1 MKRSCLLS
9 AFILLALSLLL
20 LSGCSSHSPD
30 EGADEPKA
38 VTLGV
43 WKNDAILPTVN
54 AFNAQQEQF
63 QIRLVI
69 YDSLELMQTELMAGK
84 YCDLYLL
91 EMDNSAM
98 AAKSLFVD
106 FMPRV
111 EETLKNTENE
121 VVPELLDA
129 MTVNGTLMQIPYS
142 FSIGTCMGL
151 QQYFDGHGISLEDAK
166 QALNDHARPIFPEEW
181 RLKARNIASKVS
193 SVSGIFFVDRSKEEV
208 QFQKSEF
215 EEYLKFWMDGW
226 AVQQSQDMDSNLALF
241 IPTFLGN
248 PGEPPADGY
257 VYTGYPTLTNM
268 PAGSYF
274 SFGTAFSI
282 ISGSKNVEEAWEF
295 IRFCLS
301 PEQQRSVREG
311 MPVNS
316 RVLQERIDERIESK
330 EITETDAQCF
340 YELLDETEWVRAS
353 PEITDI
359 FSEEISSCF
368 EGNRQVEEAA
378 KMIENRLNLF
388 LAESREY

>member
-9 AFILLALSLLL
+9 IFILIVLSILL
-20 LSGCSSHSPD
+20 LSGCSSHSP
-30 EGADEPKA
+30 ETGEPKE

-43 WKNDAILPTVN
+43 WKSDAILPTVN

-106 FMPRV
+106 LMPRV
-111 EETLKNTENE
+111 EETLNNTENE

-129 MTVNGTLMQIPYS
+129 MTVNGALMQIPYS

-181 RLKARNIASKVS
+181 KLKARNIASKVS

-215 EEYLKFWMDGW
+215 DEYLKFWMDGW
-226 AVQQSQDMDSNLALF
+226 AVQQSQDMDSDLALF

-301 PEQQRSVREG
+301 TEQQRSVREG

-359 FSEEISSCF
+359 FSEEISACF

-388 LAESREY
+388 LAESAEY

>member
-43 WKNDAILPTVN
+43 WKNDTILPTVN

-106 FMPRV
+106 LMPRV

-121 VVPELLDA
+121 VVPKLLDA
-129 MTVNGTLMQIPYS
+129 MTVNGALMQIPYS

-151 QQYFDGHGISLEDAK
+151 QQYLSLI
-166 QALNDHARPIFPEEW
+166 HI
-181 RLKARNIASKVS
+181 
-193 SVSGIFFVDRSKEEV
+193 
-208 QFQKSEF
+208 
-215 EEYLKFWMDGW
+215 
-226 AVQQSQDMDSNLALF
+226 
-241 IPTFLGN
+241 
-248 PGEPPADGY
+248 
-257 VYTGYPTLTNM
+257 
-268 PAGSYF
+268 
-274 SFGTAFSI
+274 
-282 ISGSKNVEEAWEF
+282 
-295 IRFCLS
+295 
-301 PEQQRSVREG
+301 
-311 MPVNS
+311 
-316 RVLQERIDERIESK
+316 
-330 EITETDAQCF
+330 
-340 YELLDETEWVRAS
+340 
-353 PEITDI
+353 
-359 FSEEISSCF
+359 
-368 EGNRQVEEAA
+368 
-378 KMIENRLNLF
+378 
-388 LAESREY
+388 

>member
-9 AFILLALSLLL
+9 AFILLALSILL

-106 FMPRV
+106 LMPRV
-111 EETLKNTENE
+111 EETLNNTENE

-129 MTVNGTLMQIPYS
+129 MTVNGALMQIPYS

-181 RLKARNIASKVS
+181 KLKARNIASKVS

-215 EEYLKFWMDGW
+215 DEYLKFWMDGW
-226 AVQQSQDMDSNLALF
+226 AVQQSQDMDSDLALF

-301 PEQQRSVREG
+301 TEQQRSVREG

-359 FSEEISSCF
+359 FSEEISACF

>member
-9 AFILLALSLLL
+9 AFILLALSILL
-20 LSGCSSHSPD
+20 LSGCSSHSSD

-43 WKNDAILPTVN
+43 WKNDALLPTVN
-54 AFNAQQEQF
+54 AFNAQQEQL

-129 MTVNGTLMQIPYS
+129 MTVNGALMQIPYS

-151 QQYFDGHGISLEDAK
+151 QQYFDGHGISLEDAN

-181 RLKARNIASKVS
+181 KLKARNIASKVS
-193 SVSGIFFVDRSKEEV
+193 SVSGIFFVDRPKEEV

-215 EEYLKFWMDGW
+215 EEYLKFWMDG
-226 AVQQSQDMDSNLALF
+226 
-241 IPTFLGN
+241 
-248 PGEPPADGY
+248 
-257 VYTGYPTLTNM
+257 
-268 PAGSYF
+268 
-274 SFGTAFSI
+274 
-282 ISGSKNVEEAWEF
+282 
-295 IRFCLS
+295 
-301 PEQQRSVREG
+301 
-311 MPVNS
+311 
-316 RVLQERIDERIESK
+316 
-330 EITETDAQCF
+330 
-340 YELLDETEWVRAS
+340 
-353 PEITDI
+353 
-359 FSEEISSCF
+359 
-368 EGNRQVEEAA
+368 
-378 KMIENRLNLF
+378 
-388 LAESREY
+388 

>member
-9 AFILLALSLLL
+9 IFILIVLSILL
-20 LSGCSSHSPD
+20 LSGCSSHSP
-30 EGADEPKA
+30 ETGEPKE

-43 WKNDAILPTVN
+43 WKSDAILPTVN

-106 FMPRV
+106 LMPRV
-111 EETLKNTENE
+111 EETLNNTENE

-129 MTVNGTLMQIPYS
+129 MTVNGALMQIPYS

-181 RLKARNIASKVS
+181 KLKARNIASKVS

-215 EEYLKFWMDGW
+215 DEYLKFWMDGW
-226 AVQQSQDMDSNLALF
+226 AVQQSQDMDSDLALF

-295 IRFCLS
+295 ILFCLS
-301 PEQQRSVREG
+301 TEQQRSVREG

-359 FSEEISSCF
+359 FSEEISACF

>member
-9 AFILLALSLLL
+9 IFILIVLSILL
-20 LSGCSSHSPD
+20 LSGCSSHSP
-30 EGADEPKA
+30 ETGEPKE

-43 WKNDAILPTVN
+43 WKSDAILPTVN

-129 MTVNGTLMQIPYS
+129 MTVNGALMQIPYS

-166 QALNDHARPIFPEEW
+166 QALNDHAHPIFPEEW
-181 RLKARNIASKVS
+181 KLKARNIASKVS

-215 EEYLKFWMDGW
+215 DEYLKFWMDGW
-226 AVQQSQDMDSNLALF
+226 AVQQSQDMDSDLALF

-301 PEQQRSVREG
+301 TEQQRSVREG

-359 FSEEISSCF
+359 FSEEISACF
-368 EGNRQVEEAA
+368 EGNRQVDEAA
-378 KMIENRLNLF
+378 RMIENRLNLF
-388 LAESREY
+388 LAESAEY

>member
-9 AFILLALSLLL
+9 IFILIVLSILL
-20 LSGCSSHSPD
+20 LSGCSSHSP
-30 EGADEPKA
+30 ETGEPKE

-43 WKNDAILPTVN
+43 WKSDAILPTVN

-98 AAKSLFVD
+98 VAKSLFVD
-106 FMPRV
+106 LMPRV
-111 EETLKNTENE
+111 EETLDNTENE

-129 MTVNGTLMQIPYS
+129 MTVNGVLMQIPYS

-166 QALNDHARPIFPEEW
+166 QSLNDHARPIFPEEW
-181 RLKARNIASKVS
+181 KLKARNIASKVS

-226 AVQQSQDMDSNLALF
+226 AVQQSQDMDSDFALF

-282 ISGSKNVEEAWEF
+282 ISGSKNVDEAWEF

-359 FSEEISSCF
+359 FSEEISACF

>member
-1 MKRSCLLS
+1 MKRSCLL
-9 AFILLALSLLL
+9 LLLVLFVLSILL
-20 LSGCSSHSPD
+20 LSGCSSHSS
-30 EGADEPKA
+30 ETSEPKE

-43 WKNDAILPTVN
+43 WKSDAILPTVN
-54 AFNAQQEQF
+54 TFNAQQEQF

-69 YDSLELMQTELMAGK
+69 YDSLELMHTELMAGK

-98 AAKSLFVD
+98 ADKNLFVD
-106 FMPRV
+106 LTPLV
-111 EETLKNTENE
+111 EEMLKNTESE
-121 VVPELLDA
+121 AVPELLDA
-129 MTVNGTLMQIPYS
+129 MTVDGALMQIPYS

-151 QQYFDGHGISLEDAK
+151 QQYFDGHGISLEDAEC
-166 QALNDHARPIFPEEW
+166 ALDDRARPIFPEEW
-181 RLKARNIASKVS
+181 KLKARNIAAKVS
-193 SVSGIFFVDRSKEEV
+193 SVSSIFFVDRSNESAN
-208 QFQKSEF
+208 FQKSEF

-226 AVQQSQDMDSNLALF
+226 AAQQSQDMDSEPALL
-241 IPTFLGN
+241 IPTFIGD
-248 PGEPPADGY
+248 PGEPPAEDY
-257 VYTGYPTLTNM
+257 VYTGYPTLENM

-282 ISGSKNVEEAWEF
+282 ISGSKNAAEAWEF

-301 PEQQRSVREG
+301 PEQQRTVRDG

-316 RVLQERIDERIESK
+316 RVLQEQIDERLENK
-330 EITETDAQCF
+330 EITEADTEGF
-340 YELLDETEWVRAS
+340 YALLEETEWVRAS
-353 PEITDI
+353 PDIVDI
-359 FSEEISSCF
+359 FSEEISACF

>member
-9 AFILLALSLLL
+9 AFILLALSILL
-20 LSGCSSHSPD
+20 LSGCSSHSSD

-111 EETLKNTENE
+111 AETLKNTENE

-129 MTVNGTLMQIPYS
+129 MTVNGALMQIPYS

-151 QQYFDGHGISLEDAK
+151 QQYFDGHGISLEDAN

-181 RLKARNIASKVS
+181 KLKARNIASKVS

-215 EEYLKFWMDGW
+215 EEYLKFWMDG
-226 AVQQSQDMDSNLALF
+226 
-241 IPTFLGN
+241 
-248 PGEPPADGY
+248 
-257 VYTGYPTLTNM
+257 
-268 PAGSYF
+268 
-274 SFGTAFSI
+274 
-282 ISGSKNVEEAWEF
+282 
-295 IRFCLS
+295 
-301 PEQQRSVREG
+301 
-311 MPVNS
+311 
-316 RVLQERIDERIESK
+316 
-330 EITETDAQCF
+330 
-340 YELLDETEWVRAS
+340 
-353 PEITDI
+353 
-359 FSEEISSCF
+359 
-368 EGNRQVEEAA
+368 
-378 KMIENRLNLF
+378 
-388 LAESREY
+388 

>member
-43 WKNDAILPTVN
+43 WKNDTILPTVN

-129 MTVNGTLMQIPYS
+129 MTVNGALMQIPYS

-181 RLKARNIASKVS
+181 KLKARNIASKVS

-226 AVQQSQDMDSNLALF
+226 VVQQSQDIDSDLALLIPMF
-241 IPTFLGN
+241 IGD
-248 PGEPPADGY
+248 PGEPPAEGY
-257 VYTGYPTLTNM
+257 VYIGYPTLENM

-282 ISGSKNVEEAWEF
+282 ISGSKNVDEAWEF

-359 FSEEISSCF
+359 FSEEISACF

>member
-9 AFILLALSLLL
+9 AFILLALSILL
-20 LSGCSSHSPD
+20 LSGCSSHSSD

-129 MTVNGTLMQIPYS
+129 MTVNGALMQIPYS

-193 SVSGIFFVDRSKEEV
+193 SVSGIFFVDRPKEEV

-226 AVQQSQDMDSNLALF
+226 AVQQSQDMDSEPALL
-241 IPTFLGN
+241 IPTFIGE

-301 PEQQRSVREG
+301 PEQQTIRDG

-316 RVLQERIDERIESK
+316 RVLQERIDERIK
-330 EITETDAQCF
+330 NREITEADAEGF
-340 YELLDETEWVRAS
+340 YELLAETEWVRAS

-359 FSEEISSCF
+359 FSEEISPCF
-368 EGNRQVEEAA
+368 EGKRPIDKAA
-378 KMIENRLNLF
+378 KMIENRLHLF
-388 LAESREY
+388 LEESREY

>member
-9 AFILLALSLLL
+9 IFILIVLSILL
-20 LSGCSSHSPD
+20 LSGCSSHSP
-30 EGADEPKA
+30 ETGEPKE

-43 WKNDAILPTVN
+43 WKSDAILPTVN

-106 FMPRV
+106 LMPRV
-111 EETLKNTENE
+111 EETLNNTENE

-129 MTVNGTLMQIPYS
+129 MTVNGALMQIPYS

-181 RLKARNIASKVS
+181 KLKARNIASKVS

-215 EEYLKFWMDGW
+215 DEYLKFWMDGW
-226 AVQQSQDMDSNLALF
+226 AVQQSQDMDSDLALF

-301 PEQQRSVREG
+301 TEQQRSVREG

-359 FSEEISSCF
+359 FSEEISACF

-378 KMIENRLNLF
+378 KMIQNRLNLF

>member
-1 MKRSCLLS
+1 MKRFCLLS
-9 AFILLALSLLL
+9 LCILSVLSILLLN
-20 LSGCSSHSPD
+20 GCSSHSP
-30 EGADEPKA
+30 EESAGEPKE

-43 WKNDAILPTVN
+43 WKSDAILPTVN
-54 AFNAQQEQF
+54 TFNAQQEQF

-69 YDSLELMQTELMAGK
+69 YDSLDLMQTELMAGK

-106 FMPRV
+106 LTPMV

-129 MTVNGTLMQIPYS
+129 MTVNGALMQIPYS

-181 RLKARNIASKVS
+181 KLKARNIASKVS

-226 AVQQSQDMDSNLALF
+226 VVQQSQDIDSDLALL
-241 IPTFLGN
+241 IPTFIGD
-248 PGEPPADGY
+248 PGEPPAEGY
-257 VYTGYPTLTNM
+257 VYTGYPTLENM

-282 ISGSKNVEEAWEF
+282 VSGSKNVEEALEF

-301 PEQQRSVREG
+301 PEQQRTVRDG

-316 RVLQERIDERIESK
+316 RVLQEQIDERIESK
-330 EITETDAQCF
+330 EITEADAQRF
-340 YELLDETEWVRAS
+340 YELLEETKWVRAS
-353 PEITDI
+353 PEMTDI
-359 FSEEISSCF
+359 FSEEISACF
-368 EGNRQVEEAA
+368 EGKRSIDEAA
-378 KMIENRLNLF
+378 KMIENRLHLF
-388 LAESREY
+388 LAESMEY

>member
-1 MKRSCLLS
+1 MKRFCLLS
-9 AFILLALSLLL
+9 VFVLLALSILL
-20 LSGCSSHSPD
+20 LSGCSSHSP
-30 EGADEPKA
+30 ETGAPKE

-43 WKNDAILPTVN
+43 WKIDAILPTVN
-54 AFNAQQEQF
+54 AFNAQQEEF

-69 YDSLELMQTELMAGK
+69 YDSLELMHTELMAGK

-98 AAKSLFVD
+98 AAKSLFVNLTP
-106 FMPRV
+106 MV
-111 EETLKNTENE
+111 EETLKNTESE
-121 VVPELLDA
+121 AVPELLDA
-129 MTVNGTLMQIPYS
+129 MTVDGALMQIPYS

-181 RLKARNIASKVS
+181 KLKARNIASKVS

-226 AVQQSQDMDSNLALF
+226 AVQQSQDMDSDLALF
-241 IPTFLGN
+241 IPTFIGN

-257 VYTGYPTLTNM
+257 VYTGYPMLANM

-311 MPVNS
+311 MSVNS

-359 FSEEISSCF
+359 FSEEISACF
-368 EGNRQVEEAA
+368 GGNRQVEEAA

-388 LAESREY
+388 LAESAEY

>member
-9 AFILLALSLLL
+9 AFILLALSILL
-20 LSGCSSHSPD
+20 LSGCSSHSSD

-106 FMPRV
+106 LMPRV

-129 MTVNGTLMQIPYS
+129 MAVNGALMQIPYS

-181 RLKARNIASKVS
+181 KLKARNIASKVS
-193 SVSGIFFVDRSKEEV
+193 SVSGIFFVDRPKEEV

-226 AVQQSQDMDSNLALF
+226 AVQQSQDMDSEPALL
-241 IPTFLGN
+241 IPTFIGE

-282 ISGSKNVEEAWEF
+282 ISGSKNVDEAWEF

-301 PEQQRSVREG
+301 PEQQRTVRGG

-316 RVLQERIDERIESK
+316 RVLQERIDERLENK
-330 EITETDAQCF
+330 EITEADAECF
-340 YELLDETEWVRAS
+340 DELLDETEWVRAS
-353 PEITDI
+353 PDITDI
-359 FSEEISSCF
+359 FSEEISACF
-368 EGNRQVEEAA
+368 EGNRQVDEAA
-378 KMIENRLNLF
+378 RTIENRLNLF
-388 LAESREY
+388 LAESAEY

>member
-30 EGADEPKA
+30 EGADEPKV

-43 WKNDAILPTVN
+43 WKNDTILPTVN

-69 YDSLELMQTELMAGK
+69 YDSLDLMQTELMAGK

-106 FMPRV
+106 LTPMV
-111 EETLKNTENE
+111 EETLKNTESE

-129 MTVNGTLMQIPYS
+129 MTVNGALMQIPYS

-181 RLKARNIASKVS
+181 KLKARNIASKVS

-226 AVQQSQDMDSNLALF
+226 AVQQSQNMDSEPALL
-241 IPTFLGN
+241 IPTFIGE

-301 PEQQRSVREG
+301 PEHQRSIREE

-316 RVLQERIDERIESK
+316 RVLQERIDERIK
-330 EITETDAQCF
+330 NREITEADAEGF
-340 YELLDETEWVRAS
+340 YELLAETEWVRAS

-359 FSEEISSCF
+359 FSEEISPCF
-368 EGNRQVEEAA
+368 EGKRPIDEAA
-378 KMIENRLNLF
+378 KMIENRLHLF
-388 LAESREY
+388 LEESREY

>member
-9 AFILLALSLLL
+9 IFILIVLSILL
-20 LSGCSSHSPD
+20 LSGCSSHSP
-30 EGADEPKA
+30 ETGEPKE

-43 WKNDAILPTVN
+43 WKSDAILPTVN

-111 EETLKNTENE
+111 EETLNNTENE

-129 MTVNGTLMQIPYS
+129 MTVNGALMQIPYS

-181 RLKARNIASKVS
+181 KLKARNIASKVS

-215 EEYLKFWMDGW
+215 DEYLKFWMDGW
-226 AVQQSQDMDSNLALF
+226 AVQQSQDMDSDLALF

-301 PEQQRSVREG
+301 TEQQRSVREG

-359 FSEEISSCF
+359 FSEEISACF

>member
-9 AFILLALSLLL
+9 AFILLVLSILL

-30 EGADEPKA
+30 EGADEPKV

-43 WKNDAILPTVN
+43 WKNDTILPTVN

-129 MTVNGTLMQIPYS
+129 MAVNGALMQIPYS

-226 AVQQSQDMDSNLALF
+226 AVQQSQNMDSEPALL
-241 IPTFLGN
+241 IPTFIGE
-248 PGEPPADGY
+248 PGESPADGY

-301 PEQQRSVREG
+301 PEQQQTIRDG

-316 RVLQERIDERIESK
+316 RVLQERIDERIK
-330 EITETDAQCF
+330 NREITEADAEGF
-340 YELLDETEWVRAS
+340 YELLAETEWVRAS

-359 FSEEISSCF
+359 FSEEISPCF
-368 EGNRQVEEAA
+368 EGKRSIDEAA
-378 KMIENRLNLF
+378 KMIENRLHLF
-388 LAESREY
+388 LEESREY

>member
-1 MKRSCLLS
+1 MKRFCLLS
-9 AFILLALSLLL
+9 LCILSVLSILL

-30 EGADEPKA
+30 EGADEPKE

-43 WKNDAILPTVN
+43 WKSDEILPTVN

-69 YDSLELMQTELMAGK
+69 YDSLDLMQTELMAGK

-98 AAKSLFVD
+98 AAKSLFLD

-129 MTVNGTLMQIPYS
+129 MTVDGALMQIPYS

-151 QQYFDGHGISLEDAK
+151 QQYFDGHGIPLEDAK
-166 QALNDHARPIFPEEW
+166 MALSDHTHPIFPEEW
-181 RLKARNIASKVS
+181 KLKERNIVAKVS
-193 SVSGIFFVDRSKEEV
+193 SVSSIFFVDRSNESAN
-208 QFQKSEF
+208 FQKNEF
-215 EEYLKFWMDGW
+215 EAYLKFWIDGW
-226 AVQQSQDMDSNLALF
+226 TAQQSQDMDSDLALF
-241 IPTFLGN
+241 VPTFLGN
-248 PGEPPADGY
+248 PGEPPAEGY
-257 VYTGYPTLTNM
+257 VYTGYPTMANI

-282 ISGSKNVEEAWEF
+282 VSGSKNVEEAWEF
-295 IRFCLS
+295 IHFCLS
-301 PEQQRSVREG
+301 PEHQRSIWEG

-316 RVLQERIDERIESK
+316 RVLQEQIDERIESK
-330 EITETDAQCF
+330 EITEADAQRF
-340 YELLDETEWVRAS
+340 YELLDETKWVRAS
-353 PEITDI
+353 PEMTDI
-359 FSEEISSCF
+359 FSEEISACF
-368 EGNRQVEEAA
+368 EGKRSIDETA
-378 KMIENRLNLF
+378 KMIENRLHLF

>member
-9 AFILLALSLLL
+9 AFILLVLSILL

-30 EGADEPKA
+30 EGADEPKV

-129 MTVNGTLMQIPYS
+129 MTVNGALMQIPYS

-166 QALNDHARPIFPEEW
+166 QALNDHAHPIFPEEW
-181 RLKARNIASKVS
+181 KLKARNIASKVS

-226 AVQQSQDMDSNLALF
+226 VVQQSQDIDSDLALL
-241 IPTFLGN
+241 IPTFIGD
-248 PGEPPADGY
+248 PGEPPAEGY
-257 VYTGYPTLTNM
+257 VYTGYPTLENM
-268 PAGSYF
+268 PAVRIFRLERRSASYPAQKMLTKRGNLSASAYRRSSSGASGKECPSTAACFRNVSTKGS
-274 SFGTAFSI
+274 
-282 ISGSKNVEEAWEF
+282 
-295 IRFCLS
+295 S
-301 PEQQRSVREG
+301 PRRSQKPTHSVSTNYWTKRNG
-311 MPVNS
+311 FALHRKS
-316 RVLQERIDERIESK
+316 L
-330 EITETDAQCF
+330 
-340 YELLDETEWVRAS
+340 
-353 PEITDI
+353 
-359 FSEEISSCF
+359 ISSRRRYLPVLR
-368 EGNRQVEEAA
+368 ETG
-378 KMIENRLNLF
+378 K
-388 LAESREY
+388 SRKRRR

>member
-1 MKRSCLLS
+1 MKRFCLLS
-9 AFILLALSLLL
+9 LCILSVLSILLLN
-20 LSGCSSHSPD
+20 GCSSHSP
-30 EGADEPKA
+30 EESAGEPKE

-43 WKNDAILPTVN
+43 WKSDAILPTVN
-54 AFNAQQEQF
+54 TFNAQQEQF

-69 YDSLELMQTELMAGK
+69 YDSLDLMQTELMAGK

-129 MTVNGTLMQIPYS
+129 MAVNGALMQIPYS

-226 AVQQSQDMDSNLALF
+226 AVQQSQDMDSEPALL
-241 IPTFLGN
+241 IPTFIGE

-301 PEQQRSVREG
+301 PEQQTIRDG

-316 RVLQERIDERIESK
+316 RVLQARIDERLENK
-330 EITETDAQCF
+330 EITEADAECF
-340 YELLDETEWVRAS
+340 DELLDETEWVRAS
-353 PEITDI
+353 PDITDI
-359 FSEEISSCF
+359 FSEEISPCF
-368 EGNRQVEEAA
+368 EGKRPIDKAA
-378 KMIENRLNLF
+378 KMIENRLHLF
-388 LAESREY
+388 LEESREY

>member
-9 AFILLALSLLL
+9 IFILIVLSILL
-20 LSGCSSHSPD
+20 LSGCSSHSP
-30 EGADEPKA
+30 ETGEPKE

-43 WKNDAILPTVN
+43 WKSDAILPTVN

-106 FMPRV
+106 LMPRV
-111 EETLKNTENE
+111 EETLNNTENE

-129 MTVNGTLMQIPYS
+129 MTVNGALMQIPYS

-181 RLKARNIASKVS
+181 KLKARNIASKVS

-215 EEYLKFWMDGW
+215 DEYLKFWMDGW
-226 AVQQSQDMDSNLALF
+226 AVQQSQDMDSDLALF

-301 PEQQRSVREG
+301 TEQQRSVREG

-359 FSEEISSCF
+359 FSEEISACF

>member
-9 AFILLALSLLL
+9 IFILIVLSILL
-20 LSGCSSHSPD
+20 LSGCSSHSP
-30 EGADEPKA
+30 ETGEPKE

-43 WKNDAILPTVN
+43 WKSDAILPTVN

-84 YCDLYLL
+84 YCELYLL

-106 FMPRV
+106 LMPRV
-111 EETLKNTENE
+111 EETLNNTENE

-129 MTVNGTLMQIPYS
+129 MTVNGALMQIPYS

-181 RLKARNIASKVS
+181 KLKARNIASKVS

-215 EEYLKFWMDGW
+215 DEYLKFWMDGW
-226 AVQQSQDMDSNLALF
+226 AVQQSQDMDSDLALF

-301 PEQQRSVREG
+301 TEQQRSVREG

-359 FSEEISSCF
+359 FSEEISACF

>member
-1 MKRSCLLS
+1 MKRSCLL
-9 AFILLALSLLL
+9 LLLVLFVLSILL
-20 LSGCSSHSPD
+20 LSGCSSHSP
-30 EGADEPKA
+30 ETGEPKE

-43 WKNDAILPTVN
+43 WKSDAILPTVN

-106 FMPRV
+106 LMPRV
-111 EETLKNTENE
+111 EETLNNTENE

-129 MTVNGTLMQIPYS
+129 MTVNGALMQIPYS

-181 RLKARNIASKVS
+181 KLKARNIASKVS

-226 AVQQSQDMDSNLALF
+226 VVQQSQDMDSDLALF

-301 PEQQRSVREG
+301 TEQQRSVREG

-359 FSEEISSCF
+359 FSEEISACF

>member
-9 AFILLALSLLL
+9 IFILIVLSILL
-20 LSGCSSHSPD
+20 LSGCSSHSP
-30 EGADEPKA
+30 ETGEPKE

-43 WKNDAILPTVN
+43 WKSDAILPTVN

-106 FMPRV
+106 LMPRV
-111 EETLKNTENE
+111 EETLNNTENE

-129 MTVNGTLMQIPYS
+129 MTVNGALMQIPYS
-142 FSIGTCMGL
+142 FSIGACMGL

-181 RLKARNIASKVS
+181 KLKARNIASKVS

-215 EEYLKFWMDGW
+215 DEYLKFWMDGW
-226 AVQQSQDMDSNLALF
+226 AVQQSQDMDSDLALF

-301 PEQQRSVREG
+301 TEQQRSVREG

-359 FSEEISSCF
+359 FSEEISACF

>member
-9 AFILLALSLLL
+9 IFILIVLSILL
-20 LSGCSSHSPD
+20 LSGCSSHSP
-30 EGADEPKA
+30 ETGEPKE

-43 WKNDAILPTVN
+43 WKSDAILPTVN

-106 FMPRV
+106 LMPRV
-111 EETLKNTENE
+111 EETLNNTENE

-129 MTVNGTLMQIPYS
+129 MTVNGALMQIPYS

-181 RLKARNIASKVS
+181 KLKARNIASKVS

-215 EEYLKFWMDGW
+215 DEYLKFWMDGW
-226 AVQQSQDMDSNLALF
+226 AVQQSQDMDSDLALF

-301 PEQQRSVREG
+301 TEQQRSVREG

-359 FSEEISSCF
+359 FSEEISACF
-368 EGNRQVEEAA
+368 EGNRQVDEAA
-378 KMIENRLNLF
+378 RMIENRLNLF
-388 LAESREY
+388 LAESAEY

>member
-9 AFILLALSLLL
+9 AFILLALSILL

-43 WKNDAILPTVN
+43 WKNDALLPTVN

-129 MTVNGTLMQIPYS
+129 MTVNGALMQIPYS

-181 RLKARNIASKVS
+181 KLKARNIASKVS

-215 EEYLKFWMDGW
+215 GVSEILDGRMGCS
-226 AVQQSQDMDSNLALF
+226 A
-241 IPTFLGN
+241 I
-248 PGEPPADGY
+248 
-257 VYTGYPTLTNM
+257 TGY
-268 PAGSYF
+268 
-274 SFGTAFSI
+274 
-282 ISGSKNVEEAWEF
+282 
-295 IRFCLS
+295 RFRSCL
-301 PEQQRSVREG
+301 V
-311 MPVNS
+311 
-316 RVLQERIDERIESK
+316 D
-330 EITETDAQCF
+330 TD
-340 YELLDETEWVRAS
+340 VHRRPGRAS
-353 PEITDI
+353 GRGLCIY
-359 FSEEISSCF
+359 
-368 EGNRQVEEAA
+368 
-378 KMIENRLNLF
+378 RLSDAGKYARRFVFFVWNGVQHHIRLKKC
-388 LAESREY
+388 

>member
-9 AFILLALSLLL
+9 AFILLVLSILL

-30 EGADEPKA
+30 EGADEPKV

-43 WKNDAILPTVN
+43 WKNDTILPTVN

-106 FMPRV
+106 LMPRV
-111 EETLKNTENE
+111 EETLNNTENE

-129 MTVNGTLMQIPYS
+129 MTVNGALMQIPYS

-181 RLKARNIASKVS
+181 KLKARNIASKVS

-215 EEYLKFWMDGW
+215 DEYLKFWMDGW
-226 AVQQSQDMDSNLALF
+226 AVQQSQDMDSDLALF

-301 PEQQRSVREG
+301 TEQQRSVREG

-359 FSEEISSCF
+359 FSEEISACF

>member
-9 AFILLALSLLL
+9 IFILIVLSILL
-20 LSGCSSHSPD
+20 LSGCSSHSP
-30 EGADEPKA
+30 ETGEPKE

-43 WKNDAILPTVN
+43 WKSDAILPTVN

-69 YDSLELMQTELMAGK
+69 YDSLELMQTELMAGE

-106 FMPRV
+106 LMPRV
-111 EETLKNTENE
+111 EETLNNTENE

-129 MTVNGTLMQIPYS
+129 MTVNGALMQIPYS

-181 RLKARNIASKVS
+181 KLKARNIASKVS

-226 AVQQSQDMDSNLALF
+226 AVQQSQDMDSDLALF

-282 ISGSKNVEEAWEF
+282 ISGSKNVEEAWDF

-301 PEQQRSVREG
+301 PEQQRIVREG

-359 FSEEISSCF
+359 FSEEISACF